1 MLSSAIRC
9 TYPLRVGKREESL
22 PLASGWV
29 RQWPVAGLGSDSSEG
44 NHSPLWTCARVVR
57 NSIIFD
63 LLPEVTLLAISYQHE
78 EKMCLRIRL
87 SHK

>member
-9 TYPLRVGKREESL
+9 TYPLKIGKREESL

-44 NHSPLWTCARVVR
+44 KHSPLWTCARVVR
-57 NSIIFD
+57 NSIIFYLAGCD
-63 LLPEVTLLAISYQHE
+63 PVSHLLSAQGENVPENKAI
-78 EKMCLRIRL
+78 M
-87 SHK
+87 